1 MSAARGRSQG
11 RRAGVGTRPSGW
23 RALEEDGVRSMEKQ
37 HSRDSTSAAR
47 PRHRRSHR
55 CHRHRRSHLHMG
67 DKFLLMVLR
76 WRFGAAQPLPRR
88 TTRKNGRKTANN
100 FPIP

>member
-1 MSAARGRSQG
+1 MSAERGRSQG
-11 RRAGVGTRPSGW
+11 RRGGVGTRPSGW

-47 PRHRRSHR
+47 PRHRRHR
-55 CHRHRRSHLHMG
+55 HRHRRSRHMG
-67 DKFLLMVLR
+67 DKFQLTVLR
-76 WRFGAAQPLPRR
+76 RRFGAAQPLPRR
-88 TTRKNGRKTANN
+88 TMRKNERKIVSN